1 MCVFFSQNLVPLL
14 NSMVVSARES
24 KILIEK
30 NNRGIRDQEHAL
42 TVSIITIG
50 ALLLCIIIGSLALK
64 LSCSRHPQK
73 SNYSHANYRPPPAR
87 KGLFQGF
94 RPSSPV
100 SC

>member
-1 MCVFFSQNLVPLL
+1 MFFLQNLVPLL

-30 NNRGIRDQEHAL
+30 NNRGIREQEHAL
-42 TVSIITIG
+42 TVSLITLGALLFSMIIG
-50 ALLLCIIIGSLALK
+50 ALILK
-64 LSCSRHPQK
+64 LSCSRHK
-73 SNYSHANYRPPPAR
+73 KANYSNYRQRPAK

-94 RPSSPV
+94 RPNSPV

>member
-1 MCVFFSQNLVPLL
+1 MCFFLPQNLVPLL

-30 NNRGIRDQEHAL
+30 NNRGIKEQEHAL
-42 TVSIITIG
+42 TVSLITLG
-50 ALLLCIIIGSLALK
+50 ALLLSIIIGALVLK
-64 LSCSRHPQK
+64 LSCPRHQK
-73 SNYSHANYRPPPAR
+73 SNYTNYRPRPAR

-94 RPSSPV
+94 RPNSPV